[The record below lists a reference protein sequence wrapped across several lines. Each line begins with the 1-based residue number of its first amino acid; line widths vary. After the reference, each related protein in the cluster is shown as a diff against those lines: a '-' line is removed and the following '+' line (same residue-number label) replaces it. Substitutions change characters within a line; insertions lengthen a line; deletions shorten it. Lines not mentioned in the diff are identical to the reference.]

1 MAYYNTTSGSTGS
14 ASVTASG
21 SAGSAVGPW
30 SGVITNGHNMTTAAG
45 TYVSTTGVTHTVTGM
60 NAYQHSYTQ
69 ELTQINQKLEN
80 VEKML
85 GIVHTSK
92 SHENR
97 WEELKELGDKY
108 RALYEEV
115 VEKEKIWALL
125 QK

>member
-1 MAYYNTTSGSTGS
+1 MAYYNTTSGNTSS
-14 ASVTASG
+14 ASLTAIG
-21 SAGSAVGPW
+21 GAAGDW
-30 SGVITNGHNMTTAAG
+30 SGVITNGHNITAAQS
-45 TYVSTTGVTHTVTGM
+45 YVPTTGATYTVTGM

-69 ELTQINQKLEN
+69 ELTQISQKLEN
-80 VEKML
+80 IEKML

-115 VEKEKIWALL
+115 VEKEKIWTLL